1 MIRVFVS
8 GCYDIVHAGHVQFF
22 REARALGDHLTVS
35 FASSE
40 VLWIHKRRRS
50 SLPDEHKQ
58 ALIAALGC
66 VDDVVVGRG
75 HDEGIDFREDFLRLR
90 PHILAV
96 TEDDKYAPLKKALC
110 AEVGAKYVVLP
121 KTPPQFA
128 PISTTDIVRWIQAP
142 QVAPLRVDFGGGW
155 LDVPRHARAGAHI
168 VNCSISPLVSLREWP
183 YERNAG
189 LGGSG
194 AWALLN
200 GKNGV
205 SSELDLGVG
214 WQDPAVIAETG
225 LCVWRSGARP
235 ELEIKT
241 DGAMLRGRMAIYWS
255 GGAHDTPANA
265 DKLRDYDLVARA
277 GALAREAVW
286 RSDYAGL
293 AEAVR
298 VSYAMQIGE
307 GMAPLPGDPAAGP
320 ADQGG
325 VVPLAWK
332 YCGGGHGGYAVYLC
346 ADANDRDR
354 LCAQPG
360 YRPVEPYLAPAGV

>member
-1 MIRVFVS
+1 MIRIFVS

-40 VLWIHKRRRS
+40 VLWIHKQRRS

-58 ALIAALGC
+58 ALIAALAC
-66 VDDVVVGRG
+66 VDEVVIGRG
-75 HDEGIDFREDFLRLR
+75 LEEGIDFRADFLRLR

-110 AEVGAKYVVLP
+110 AEVGAKYIVLP

-128 PISTTDIVRWIQAP
+128 PISTSEIVRWIKAP

-155 LDVPRHARAGAHI
+155 LDVPRHAREGSYI
-168 VNCSISPLVSLREWP
+168 VNCAISPTVSLRDWT

-205 SSELDLGVG
+205 GAELNLGVG
-214 WQDPAVIAETG
+214 WQDPAVISETG
-225 LCVWRSGARP
+225 LCVWRSGAHP
-235 ELEIKT
+235 SLEIKT
-241 DGAMLRGRMAIYWS
+241 SGEMLRGRMAIYWT
-255 GGAHDTPANA
+255 GAPHDTPHNA
-265 DKLRDYDLVARA
+265 DNKRDYDTISRA
-277 GALAREAVW
+277 GALARQAVW
-286 RSDYAGL
+286 SSDFSRL

-298 VSYAMQIGE
+298 ISYAAQLGE
-307 GMAPLPGDPAAGP
+307 GMHPLPGDPSATH
-320 ADQGG
+320 DLGG
-325 VVPLAWK
+325 ITPLAWK

-346 ADANDRDR
+346 ATHSDRER
-354 LCAQPG
+354 LCTLPG
-360 YRPVEPYLAPAGV
+360 FRPIEPYLTDIGL